1 MDYNNYS
8 FDFCHFFLQD
18 PHLKRSFKLMMYY
31 TGATTLCMI
40 VMPSSSYY
48 YHFGGWAPLKAT
60 DVEKNVMFVEETIL
74 DNADVSKDKRSVYRN
89 RKLSKADRLDLYAE
103 RPDLDL
109 RTPVDASGSPV
120 KSAMKGSRASSS
132 SNNNSN
138 TATATASGAEGSSGA
153 SFSSPN
159 AAVSSGDDSDF
170 SAAASISESDRGSQ
184 NDAGQKRDKSDRK
197 ARSKSPAAATAASA
211 VPISREEKAA
221 SLFHSHVK
229 SGSLTVH
236 SIVPAHRGSQEEEED
251 VPSSRVRSGSR
262 SRSSSF
268 HSGVS
273 DGKYDLLALLLGAQQ
288 QQQEEKR
295 GVGGGGEF
303 VGPGGAASYPQS
315 QRVSLLDSEERF
327 SDSQTLSKKN
337 SYAYN
342 SLSSSSSSRS
352 QHLSGTP
359 QDNPLLR
366 GVSPQPMGVV
376 SAGYRSSSTERVV
389 SHIND
394 ADLEAGGR
402 PERDS
407 NAEEMEWDS
416 RQQRISKDHYLR
428 EAADLS
434 SSDDESDDED
444 KELSIPISAL

>member
-1 MDYNNYS
+1 
-8 FDFCHFFLQD
+8 
-18 PHLKRSFKLMMYY
+18 MYY
-31 TGATTLCMI
+31 SGATTLCMI

-132 SNNNSN
+132 NNNSN
-138 TATATASGAEGSSGA
+138 TTTTSTAGAESNSA
-153 SFSSPN
+153 SFSPPT
-159 AAVSSGDDSDF
+159 ASDF
-170 SAAASISESDRGSQ
+170 TSASTSESDVGSLP
-184 NDAGQKRDKSDRK
+184 NDAGKRDKSRSSRDADRR
-197 ARSKSPAAATAASA
+197 ARAKSPSTSASA

-236 SIVPAHRGSQEEEED
+236 SVVPAHNPHTQEEDEEA
-251 VPSSRVRSGSR
+251 PGSRVRSGSR

-273 DGKYDLLALLLGAQQ
+273 DGKYDLLAPLLGAQQ
-288 QQQEEKR
+288 QQQQEKR
-295 GVGGGGEF
+295 AGGGGEF
-303 VGPGGAASYPQS
+303 GGPGGAASYPQS
-315 QRVSLLDSEERF
+315 QRASLLDSEERF
-327 SDSQTLSKKN
+327 SDSQALSKKN
-337 SYAYN
+337 SYAY
-342 SLSSSSSSRS
+342 SMSSSSSNRS
-352 QHLSGTP
+352 QHLLGTP

-366 GVSPQPMGVV
+366 GASPQPMGVV

-389 SHIND
+389 GQSND
-394 ADLEAGGR
+394 SDLEAGGR
-402 PERDS
+402 PERKD
-407 NAEEMEWDS
+407 NAEEMEWDP
-416 RQQRISKDHYLR
+416 RQQRISNDHYLR
-428 EAADLS
+428 DADELS